1 MPRAARTILAALALA
16 SAGAAAQDF
25 RSLAASALMYD
36 APSVQATPRFII
48 ARSTPVEVIVGI
60 EGWAKVRDA
69 AGDLAWI
76 ERSRLSERR
85 TLLVTAP
92 RAEIRAA
99 ADAAAPVV
107 FAAERHVV
115 LEYLEAGPLGW
126 VRVRHRDGPSGFV
139 RVTQLWGL

>member
-1 MPRAARTILAALALA
+1 MLAALALA

-25 RSLAASALMYD
+25 RSLAAPALMYD
-36 APSVQATPRFII
+36 APSARAVPRFII
-48 ARSTPVEVIVGI
+48 ARSTPVEVIVGTD
-60 EGWAKVRDA
+60 GWVKVRDA
-69 AGDLAWI
+69 AGDLAWV
-76 ERSRLSERR
+76 ERAKLSERR

-107 FAAERHVV
+107 FVAERDVV
-115 LEYLEAGPLGW
+115 LDHLESGPTGW
-126 VRVRHRDGPSGFV
+126 VRVHHRDGVSGFV